1 MRREYLSVDFSD
13 LEHGLSVLF
22 EASTAEHRKEIAAK
36 MLKDLESL
44 SGSTALDETTALL
57 YTIAAF
63 GDVPSPSLRD
73 CFNSLVVAYSGWS
86 ADRLIAEKQ
95 SEESRAHGKKG
106 GQPKSKFSDRDQ
118 QLIKQFNEIRGR
130 CHSNSEAA
138 QRMVNNGF
146 EDINGKTL
154 SVAQICRI
162 VRNQKNKK

>member
-22 EASTAEHRKEIAAK
+22 EASTAEHRKEIASK

-44 SGSTALDETTALL
+44 SGATAFDETTAML

-63 GDVPSPSLRD
+63 GDLPSPTLRD
-73 CFNSLVVAYSGWS
+73 SFNSLVVAYSGWS

-106 GQPKSKFSDRDQ
+106 GQPKSKFKTRDEKLIIEFNKTRNRSHSDSD
-118 QLIKQFNEIRGR
+118 
-130 CHSNSEAA
+130 AA
-138 QRMVNNGF
+138 QRMVNHHFTDSNG
-146 EDINGKTL
+146 NYL
-154 SVAQICRI
+154 SVSQIRRI
-162 VRNQKNKK
+162 VRNQRSKK

>member
-22 EASTAEHRKEIAAK
+22 DTSTAEHRKEIASK

-44 SGSTALDETTALL
+44 SGSTALDETAAML

-63 GDVPSPSLRD
+63 GDVPSPTLRD
-73 CFNSLVVAYSGWS
+73 SFNSLVVAYSGWS

-106 GQPKSKFSDRDQ
+106 GQPTSKFKTRDEK
-118 QLIKQFNEIRGR
+118 LIKEFNEVRSR
-130 CHSNSEAA
+130 SHSDSEAA
-138 QRMVNNGF
+138 QRMVKNLFKDSNGN
-146 EDINGKTL
+146 EL
-154 SVAQICRI
+154 SVSHIRRI
-162 VRNQKNKK
+162 VRNQRSKK